1 MNNYSSTQYVKVWR
15 VDVESFAIM
24 SLLETSSTRVNVNNE
39 FIPNNLNIQTTYDT
53 VIGVYKER
61 NNIDNNILT

>member
-1 MNNYSSTQYVKVWR
+1 
-15 VDVESFAIM
+15 M